1 MYATG
6 WTCII
11 KMICL
16 PGMDT
21 NYSQGGTRPDTG
33 GEGMTMKRIVDVA
46 AQLGIPQEDVEQYGK
61 YKAKL
66 GQDVWNLVADRPNG
80 KLILVTAMNP
90 TPAGEGKTLTTIGL
104 TQGLNRVGHK
114 AVAALREPS
123 LGPCMGMKGGATGS
137 GKAQLVP
144 AEDINLHFTGDIHA
158 VSSAH
163 SVLAALLDNHI
174 HQGNALRIHP
184 SRIIWKRAV
193 DMNDRALRSIVV
205 GLGDGNGVVR
215 EDGFM
220 ITTASEVMAV
230 LCLAED
236 MDDLRSRLGR
246 IVVAFNEEDEPVTA
260 ADLNAVEAMCALLKD
275 AIHPN
280 LVQTGEGDPVLV
292 HGGPFANIAHG
303 CSSVRATRLALK
315 LADYVVTEAGF
326 GADLGAEKFMD
337 IKCRQTGLFPSA
349 AVLVVTVKAMKYNGG
364 VSKQELA
371 AENVEAVRAGFV
383 NVQRHIENIK
393 QFGVP
398 LVVAVNRFATDSPA
412 ELDAVIELCTQ
423 SGVRAILSEAWENGG
438 EGCRALAQ
446 YVAELA
452 DSSDAES
459 QFQLLYPDEYTIEEK
474 IEAVVTRIYRGAG
487 VYYQP
492 AAKRALR
499 KLEQLGAS
507 RLPVCMAKT
516 PYSFSDRAG
525 LLGAPEAF
533 TVEVKDVRLSA
544 GAGFVVVHTGQ
555 VLTMPGM
562 PARPAAERIHVDANG
577 SISGLS

>member
-1 MYATG
+1 
-6 WTCII
+6 
-11 KMICL
+11 
-16 PGMDT
+16 
-21 NYSQGGTRPDTG
+21 
-33 GEGMTMKRIVDVA
+33 MKRIVDVA

-66 GQDVWNLVADRPNG
+66 GQDVWNRVADRPNG